1 MSWMKIVSTI
11 LCGLFLLFGGI
22 RSGNKSRSCCSVS
35 NKSISIDSNNS
46 IHRVESSFR
55 KDNLFSTS
63 IVNDEQ
69 WYAHGKKNETI
80 EANYGGKITQLG
92 RYWYWV
98 GTGSKILVS
107 NVWRTGFST
116 LFYLSS
122 GRTDFVR
129 L

>member
-1 MSWMKIVSTI
+1 MKIAST
-11 LCGLFLLFGGI
+11 LTCGLFMFFGGI
-22 RSGNKSRSCCSVS
+22 RSGNKSKSCCS
-35 NKSISIDSNNS
+35 SISIDSNNS
-46 IHRVESSFR
+46 IHKVESSFR

-63 IVNDEQ
+63 ILNDAQ
-69 WYAHGKKNETI
+69 WYAYGKKNKTI

-116 LFYLSS
+116 LFHLSS